1 MKKNVWVGIA
11 ALGFLLPAC
20 ATGYSSL
27 AKEQAQTADATA
39 DVTVRADNSVSAVR
53 NVRREEIPQLQL
65 DAQSVYQRMINYFTP
80 ETELAPVVSLEQL
93 TAYIDFPAGGVTVS
107 AKYGNNPAE
116 LARLKQQLGSLVRGS
131 GGKMKSIRLTG
142 FASPDG
148 NTAANER
155 LAGSRAIQ
163 FKNYLQKDMNLNAAL
178 ITIDWAGEDWDGLR
192 RLIAESG
199 KEYKTSALAVLDG
212 TTDPDKR
219 RTQLRALNKG
229 QVYKDIEKTFFS
241 RLRRMQLA
249 VECESVATVNSG
261 TDLTELVYSNPE
273 KLNLPDLLRTA
284 TVYRPGTEQY
294 REVYEIAAYTYPSC
308 AVAQLNAAAASLA
321 LGDKE
326 QARYFLQQ
334 VNDDPRS
341 YNNLGVL
348 ALMDGDAEK
357 AAAYFRKAMPQN
369 PRLARE
375 NLRLTETF

>member
-27 AKEQAQTADATA
+27 AKEQAQTADAAA
-39 DVTVRADNSVSAVR
+39 DVTVTEASIVSAAR

-80 ETELAPVVSLEQL
+80 EAELAPVVSLGQL
-93 TAYIDFPAGGVTVS
+93 TAYVDFPAGSVTVS
-107 AKYGNNPAE
+107 AKYGNNRAE
-116 LARLKQQLGSLVRGS
+116 LARMKQQLASMIRDS

-148 NTAANER
+148 NTAANEQ

-163 FKNYLQKDMNLNAAL
+163 FKNYLQKDMNLNSTL
-178 ITIDWAGEDWDGLR
+178 VSIDWAGEDWDGLR

-219 RTQLRALNKG
+219 RTQLKALGKG

-249 VECESVATVNSG
+249 VECESVAAVNNGS
-261 TDLTELVYSNPE
+261 DLTELVYSNPE

-284 TVYRPGTEQY
+284 GVYRPGTEQY
-294 REVYEIAAYTYPSC
+294 REIYEIAAYTYPSC

-334 VNDDPRS
+334 VDSDPRS

-357 AAAYFRKAMPQN
+357 AAAYFRKSMPQN